1 MANVAPSIDPADSE
15 DFAGA
20 LRQIMQKFLA
30 QSVDDMLPVMVIS
43 FDEDK
48 NVARVKPLIQIL
60 DTGGNLT
67 SRGQFTVPVFTF
79 GGGGA
84 LMRFRLKPNDLGW
97 IKANDRDISLFL
109 QTLKES
115 APNTLR
121 KHQFED
127 AVLFPDSMRTFAASQ
142 EDKDDDA
149 LAVFQTSDGSI
160 KLSILETGFKMR
172 GDFELIGDFT
182 HTGDTF
188 RTGDTDQVGDVRTE
202 GLITD
207 IGDVTHTGNTTMTGN
222 FIQTGNAIVTGTIY
236 GTIDVTAGPTAI
248 SLVTHQHLYTDTGNP
263 VNPQS
268 SQPPTP

>member
-1 MANVAPSIDPADSE
+1 LANVAPSIDPADSE

-48 NVARVKPLIQIL
+48 NEARVKPLIQIL

-67 SRGQFTVPVFTF
+67 SRGQFTVPVFSF

-109 QTLKES
+109 QGLKES

-127 AVLFPDSMRTFAASQ
+127 AVLFPDSMRTFTASQ
-142 EDKDDDA
+142 EDKDDNA

-172 GDFELIGDFT
+172 GNLELIGDFT
-182 HTGDTF
+182 HTGDTMH
-188 RTGDTDQVGDVRTE
+188 TGDTDHVGAVSAS
-202 GLITD
+202 GLIHS
-207 IGDVTHTGNTTMTGN
+207 DV
-222 FIQTGNAIVTGTIY
+222 
-236 GTIDVTAGPTAI
+236 DVTATMTNTSLIGHDHDYVDTQNGAPSTATTDPT
-248 SLVTHQHLYTDTGNP
+248 NP
-263 VNPQS
+263 
-268 SQPPTP
+268 